1 MDAESVAFCSIERLP
16 YGVYK
21 KGHCGVA
28 LLVFA
33 PIGYAL
39 VVLGAPMLAFLTGA
53 SMLWLAMLPDVD
65 HRLPLIEH
73 RGPTHS
79 LLFAALVGAVFA
91 GAGFLLG
98 DVALLAELLNGDALV
113 GSAGVTARLRLAAFG
128 FFVGFVTVFTH
139 LLADVLTPM
148 GVNFLWPISS
158 TRYSLRLT
166 RADSALWNN
175 GLLAAGVFV
184 SGATLYL
191 MVRSAAI

>member
-1 MDAESVAFCSIERLP
+1 M
-16 YGVYK
+16 YK

-39 VVLGAPMLAFLTGA
+39 VALGAPMLAFLTGA
-53 SMLWLAMLPDVD
+53 SMVWLAMLPDVD
-65 HRLPLIEH
+65 HHLPLIEH

-91 GAGFLLG
+91 GAGFLIG
-98 DVALLAELLNGDALV
+98 DVALLAELLDGDALV

-166 RADSALWNN
+166 RADSVLWNN

-191 MVRSAAI
+191 MVRFAAI